1 MLAMDLGD
9 NECRFVN
16 YNKYVTH
23 IGDFGTGRGY
33 GCVEARDMRE
43 LFIPSV
49 EFFCDLKNLKVLK
62 NRVYNKYIQGPYKQ
76 ETIRRYI
83 YMKTCICF

>member
-1 MLAMDLGD
+1 MSAMDLGD
-9 NECRFVN
+9 NECRLVN
-16 YNKYVTH
+16 CNKYATQ
-23 IGDFGTGRGY
+23 IGDFGTGTGY
-33 GCVEARDMRE
+33 GCVEARGMRE
-43 LFIPSV
+43 LFLSSV

-62 NRVYNKYIQGPYKQ
+62 NRVYNKYIQGQYKQ